1 MFKSK
6 LKYEFRRIVALKTSL
21 FLGLIFVISLFTVI
35 SGIIEYHRIIKNLE
49 VDILGEAK
57 KAKSFTTYDQ
67 AGSIGFRL
75 LFRPSP
81 LSVFFPVTG
90 VIKNLESNIDTTEV
104 VRIHSDVKGNEIL
117 KSRGN
122 FKDFGSI
129 LYIWGS
135 FFMMVM
141 GLLTFKSKKYLF
153 NTDKKFLLTVFCRL
167 ILLNG
172 YFVLL
177 LAISLLTAIMG
188 GIVFSHTDLLLYT
201 FFSVITLLFHDFA
214 FLSGVFFSLRHK
226 RSLNGAF
233 TGLTLWAFI
242 LFFLPGLS
250 YFDIAPYKIPSS
262 REIDF
267 KKIKRLLITEKEIR
281 KIILPLINKNEL
293 TEADIRLKQKTLVDN
308 YMGGVFIENKRMEV
322 ELQKGIKRLIGKYEM
337 LGAFFPWSFYS
348 ILQENISGKG
358 YEAYTGFVDHVLE
371 IRDGFCRFII
381 SRRYVSPP
389 LKVEPYVKEG
399 ENVFASQ
406 GRIQESGLLG
416 VFVLLAWILCTGFFS
431 YRLFKRKLYSG
442 QNEKPAGLPDFL
454 KQSRTYF
461 LYCKDRER
469 YFHYLDYFVNLDD
482 CGVIE
487 NNTEDVFESGIH
499 PAYRIEHIA
508 ETERLDSKEILNYLR
523 QLDIEEMDLN
533 RKLPNYDNTFYKK
546 VYLALLLAKHK
557 PLYVIFDFFKGE
569 TRSFELQ
576 CKKLL
581 SEIQSQFLYISTE
594 RMEYIADSG
603 KFNPHESQMI
613 GVDWFN
619 ERITLR

>member
-6 LKYEFRRIVALKTSL
+6 LKYEFRRICALKISL
-21 FLGLIFVISLFTVI
+21 FLGLIFAISMFTVI

-49 VDILGEAK
+49 LDILGEME

-129 LYIWGS
+129 LNIWGS

-141 GLLTFKSKKYLF
+141 GLLTFKNKKYLF

-167 ILLNG
+167 LLLNG

-177 LAISLLTAIMG
+177 LAISLLIAMMG
-188 GIVFSHTDLLLYT
+188 GIVFSHHDLFLYT
-201 FFSVITLLFHDFA
+201 FFSVITLLFLDFA

-250 YFDIAPYKIPSS
+250 YFDMTPYNIPSS

-267 KKIKRLLITEKEIR
+267 KKIKNLLVTEKEIR

-293 TEADIRLKQKTLVDN
+293 TEADIRLKQKALADN
-308 YMGGVFIENKRMEV
+308 YMGGVFIENKQMEL
-322 ELQKGIKRLIGKYEM
+322 ELQKGIKRLIEKYEM
-337 LGAFFPWSFYS
+337 LGSVFPWTFYS
-348 ILQENISGKG
+348 SLQENISGKG

-381 SRRYVSPP
+381 SRRYVFPP
-389 LKVEPYVKEG
+389 LKVEPYVKKG
-399 ENVFASQ
+399 ENVFASP
-406 GRIQESGLLG
+406 GRIHKSGLLG
-416 VFVLLAWILCTGFFS
+416 VFFLLIWTLCTGFVS
-431 YRLFKRKLYSG
+431 YRLFKRKIHSS
-442 QNEKPAGLPDFL
+442 QNEKPAGIPEFL

-469 YFHYLDYFVNLDD
+469 YFHYLEYFINLDD

-487 NNTEDVFESGIH
+487 NSTDDVFEPGMH
-499 PAYRIEHIA
+499 PAHRIEHIV
-508 ETERLDSKEILNYLR
+508 ETERLDRKEILDYLR

-533 RKLPNYDNTFYKK
+533 RKASSCDNEFYKK
-546 VYLALLLAKHK
+546 VYLALLLSKHK
-557 PLYVIFDFFKGE
+557 SFYVIFDFFKGE
-569 TRSFELQ
+569 SRSFEIQ

-581 SEIQSQFLYISTE
+581 SGIRAQFLYISTE
-594 RMEYIADSG
+594 RMEYIADPG
-603 KFNPHESQMI
+603 NFDTHECQMI